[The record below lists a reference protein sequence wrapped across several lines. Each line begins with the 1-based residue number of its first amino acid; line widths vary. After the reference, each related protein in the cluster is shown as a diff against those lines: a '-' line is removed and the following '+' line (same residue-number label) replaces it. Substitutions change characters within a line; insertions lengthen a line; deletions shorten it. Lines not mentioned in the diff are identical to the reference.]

1 MAVIKAVSGGA
12 STIRGIITY
21 LTKEGKSEDK
31 LMTGIRCSSV
41 NALEEMTST
50 KSFYQKMDGRQYKH
64 FIQSFSPEDDITP
77 ETAHAIALRLVR
89 TQTMFEGFEC
99 LVVTH
104 IDRQHLHS
112 HVVVNSVSLED
123 GHKFRYSKRDL
134 EALKNGSDSICNEY
148 GLSTID
154 RSKPEIERKID
165 NPVSFNQYTHTVL
178 TEADKGNADSWVYS
192 IAERVLDAKTKA
204 SDKDSFIRILGD
216 FGVYVDWKEE
226 RKHLVFIIKEEDGTR
241 KKVRGNTLEKY
252 FHIGFD
258 KESLENEFGE
268 KNNRKE
274 RNERIMHGA
283 DLGLSEYSARYAASH
298 RSTYWTTKS
307 LDCRKGR
314 SR

>member
-1 MAVIKAVSGGA
+1 MAIIKAVSGGA
-12 STIRGIITY
+12 STVRGIISY
-21 LTKEGKSEDK
+21 VTKDGKTSDN
-31 LMTGIRCSSV
+31 LITGVRCSAE
-41 NALEEMTST
+41 NALDEMLST
-50 KSFYQKMDGRQYKH
+50 KSFYDKRGGRQYKH

-77 ETAHAIALRLVR
+77 ETAHAIALQLVR

-112 HVVVNSVSLED
+112 HIVVNSVSLED
-123 GHKFRYSKRDL
+123 GHKFRYSKREL
-134 EALKNGSDSICNEY
+134 ETLKNTSDQICLEY
-148 GLSTID
+148 GLRIID
-154 RSKPEIERKID
+154 RSKPAIERKIE
-165 NPVSFNQYTHTVL
+165 NPVSYNQYTQAL
-178 TEADKGNADSWVYS
+178 LKEADKGNADSWVYS

-216 FGVYVDWKEE
+216 FGVYVNWKDE
-226 RKHLVFIIKEEDGTR
+226 RKHIVYQIKEGNGTR
-241 KKVRGNTLEKY
+241 KKIRGSTLEKY

-258 KESLENEFGE
+258 KESLNSEFRE

-283 DLGLSEYSARYAASH
+283 NLGLSECFAMYADSH
-298 RSTYWTTKS
+298 RSTYRTTKS

>member
-31 LMTGIRCSSV
+31 LMTGIRCSADS
-41 NALEEMTST
+41 ALDEMTST

-64 FIQSFSPEDDITP
+64 FIQSFSPDDDITP

-123 GHKFRYSKRDL
+123 GHKFRYSKIDL

-148 GLSTID
+148 GLRTIN
-154 RSKPEIERKID
+154 RSKPAIERKIE
-165 NPVSFNQYTHTVL
+165 NPVSYNQYTQALL

-204 SDKDSFIRILGD
+204 SDKDAFIRIMEETGIQ
-216 FGVYVDWKEE
+216 VVWKDE
-226 RKHLVFIIKEEDGTR
+226 RKHIVYQIKEGNGTR
-241 KKVRGNTLEKY
+241 KKIRGSTLEKY

-258 KESLENEFGE
+258 KESLENEFRE

-283 DLGLSEYSARYAASH
+283 NLGLSEYSSRYADSH
-298 RSTYWTTKS
+298 RSTYRTTKS